1 MAMPHRLLREN
12 AQGWAPQL
20 RTADAEPPRR
30 RNAVT
35 AANPARALIQPRRS
49 PMGGITDENRQLP
62 DFNRH
67 RRNLRFRVKAHPS
80 FLDLQITGV
89 VIMATGVA
97 GMLLPR
103 RGQQGWLRR
112 RTILRRGL
120 RGPVVG
126 QVDEARLPPYVM
138 VNPGASAHE
147 SNGAQPG
154 DLTMR
159 EAAGE
164 TVSDLP
170 AADVAA
176 EEDSAVAG
184 DSAAATEVVEE
195 YIEE

>member
-1 MAMPHRLLREN
+1 M
-12 AQGWAPQL
+12 
-20 RTADAEPPRR
+20 RTASCL
-30 RNAVT
+30 T
-35 AANPARALIQPRRS
+35 LIAI
-49 PMGGITDENRQLP
+49 GAIFT
-62 DFNRH
+62 FA
-67 RRNLRFRVKAHPS
+67 VKAHPS
-80 FLDLQITGV
+80 FLDLQVAGV

-97 GMLLPR
+97 SMVLPR

-126 QVDEARLPPYVM
+126 QVDETRLPPYVM
-138 VNPGASAHE
+138 LNPGASAQD
-147 SNGAQPG
+147 SSGAQPG

-170 AADVAA
+170 ATDVGA
-176 EEDSAVAG
+176 ERGSGVTG

-195 YIEE
+195 YIED